1 MVTPRKGI
9 HDSPGIRIPGTGFQP
24 LSMELGVWIPIASGI
39 PDALSC
45 VPNSKAQDSVFRE
58 YNFSGLQFSIH
69 KQKFPGIQNSDT
81 LT

>member
-1 MVTPRKGI
+1 
-9 HDSPGIRIPGTGFQP
+9 
-24 LSMELGVWIPIASGI
+24 MELGVWIPIAGGI

-45 VPNSKAQDSVFRE
+45 VPDSKAQDSVFLE